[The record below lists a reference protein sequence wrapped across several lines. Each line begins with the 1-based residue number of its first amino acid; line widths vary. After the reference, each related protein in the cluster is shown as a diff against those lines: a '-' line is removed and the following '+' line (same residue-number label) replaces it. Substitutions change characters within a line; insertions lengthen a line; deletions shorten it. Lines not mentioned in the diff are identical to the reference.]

1 MLAHLSPTPRED
13 ETMSIRI
20 AETDEE
26 IAGCFAVMS
35 ELRPH
40 VGAAEFVQRV
50 RRQQEA
56 AGYELIFLEAE
67 GQVRAVA
74 GVRVSECL
82 AWGRF
87 MYIDDLVTLGGER
100 SRGHGQKLFDWLL
113 RHAAER
119 GCEEFHLDSGVQRFG
134 AHRFYLRNR
143 MEIVAHHFGL
153 KLEPMKNE
161 E

>member
-1 MLAHLSPTPRED
+1 MIPTD
-13 ETMSIRI
+13 IRI

-26 IAGCFAVMS
+26 IAACFDVMS

-40 VGAAEFVQRV
+40 LVAGEFVRRV
-50 RRQQEA
+50 RRQQET
-56 AGYELIFLEAE
+56 AGFELIFLEEA
-67 GQVRAVA
+67 GRVRAVA

-87 MYIDDLVTLGGER
+87 MYVDDLVTERGAR
-100 SRGHGQKLFDWLL
+100 SRGHGQRLFDWLL

-143 MEIVAHHFGL
+143 MDIVAHHFGL
-153 KLEPMKNE
+153 KLKNN
-161 E
+161 

>member
-1 MLAHLSPTPRED
+1 MN
-13 ETMSIRI
+13 IRI

-26 IAGCFAVMS
+26 IAGCFEVMS

-40 VGAAEFVQRV
+40 VGAEEFVRRV
-50 RRQQEA
+50 RRQRET
-56 AGYELIFLEAE
+56 AGYELVFLEE
-67 GQVRAVA
+67 GGRARAVA
-74 GVRVSECL
+74 GVRISECL

-87 MYIDDLVTLGGER
+87 LYVDDLVTMGGER

-113 RHAAER
+113 RHAEER

-143 MEIVAHHFGL
+143 MEIIAHHFAL
-153 KLEPMKNE
+153 RIKS
-161 E
+161 